1 MTMWHTPVEIL
12 REAMFAYAH
21 ATVGAAQ
28 TLMATRGRRA

>member
-1 MTMWHTPVEIL
+1 MTMWHAAVGIL

-28 TLMATRGRRA
+28 TFMATRGRRA